1 MEKAI
6 IRFGVEAYLIQI
18 RLSLFDWFIN
28 AMEKRESKVTMYWS
42 RVFWVCVGCLWVC
55 ATGVAQE
62 KEASPAN
69 ANSTESAAAAATP
82 VASEPA
88 ENTGTQDPSASTDPP
103 ASSDPPAST
112 DPSAAGKTTGNIKID
127 VSKLKILARPLTAT
141 ELQVE
146 VEAWV
151 KKLRSKMSSVGEVEL
166 KINSAKP
173 EESTRDLKAQ
183 LLELRSEEAEIVKR
197 TQVII
202 KECEKKGGDVTSQR
216 AYLEAV
222 SNINDAPDAASYW
235 VAVTANIKSWLFAED
250 GGMALLKNLGV
261 ALIILLLFWIISKF
275 AGVIAEKVLSKQKH
289 TSMLLI
295 NFVRRTIGGVTL
307 VVGASMALAALGV
320 QVGPMVAALGAG
332 GFIVG
337 FALQETLGSF
347 ASGMM
352 IMIYQPFDVDD
363 YVSVAGETGTVKE
376 MSLVS
381 TKLLTP
387 DNKVLVIP
395 NKKAW
400 GDTITNFTGRNIRRV
415 DLIFGI
421 GYDDDI
427 QKAMRILQE
436 IAEQHPRVIREPA
449 ININVHD
456 LGDSSVNLFCR
467 PWVKTPDY
475 WTVYWDM
482 MRQVKERFDKEGIS
496 IPFPQRDVYLHT
508 DNGAAQ

>member
-1 MEKAI
+1 
-6 IRFGVEAYLIQI
+6 
-18 RLSLFDWFIN
+18 
-28 AMEKRESKVTMYWS
+28 MYCS
-42 RVFWVCVGCLWVC
+42 RVLLVWLGCFLFS
-55 ATGVAQE
+55 GMGIAQE
-62 KEASPAN
+62 KKDSVTNASPAEN
-69 ANSTESAAAAATP
+69 ATPTENATPIETPAATESTENS
-82 VASEPA
+82 
-88 ENTGTQDPSASTDPP
+88 NTQDPPVSTASPD
-103 ASSDPPAST
+103 
-112 DPSAAGKTTGNIKID
+112 AGKTTGDIEID
-127 VSKLKILARPLTAT
+127 VSKLKILARPLSAK
-141 ELQVE
+141 ELQSE
-146 VEAWV
+146 VEAWM

-166 KINSAKP
+166 KIKNAKP
-173 EESTRDLKAQ
+173 EESTKELKTQ
-183 LLELRSEEAEIVKR
+183 LLELRSQEAQIVKR

-202 KECEKKGGDVTSQR
+202 DECEKKGGDVKSQQ
-216 AYLEAV
+216 AYLDAV

-235 VAVTANIKSWLFAED
+235 VALMANIQSWIFAED
-250 GGMALLKNLGV
+250 GGMALLKNLGI
-261 ALIILLLFWIISKF
+261 ALIIMLLFWIVSKF

-352 IMIYQPFDVDD
+352 IMVYQPFDVDD
-363 YVSVAGETGTVKE
+363 FVTVAGETGTVKE

-400 GDTITNFTGRNIRRV
+400 GDTITNFTGRNTRRV

-421 GYDDDI
+421 GYEDDI
-427 QKAMRILQE
+427 QKAMSILTE
-436 IAEQHPRVIREPA
+436 IAEQHPLVLREPS
-449 ININVHD
+449 INVKVHD
-456 LGDSSVNLFCR
+456 LGDSSVNLLCR
-467 PWVKTPDY
+467 PWAKTPDY
-475 WTVYWDM
+475 WTVYWDL
-482 MRQVKERFDKEGIS
+482 MRQVKERFDQEGIS
-496 IPFPQRDVYLHT
+496 IPFPQSDVHLHT
-508 DNGAAQ
+508 DNQEAQ

>member
-1 MEKAI
+1 
-6 IRFGVEAYLIQI
+6 
-18 RLSLFDWFIN
+18 
-28 AMEKRESKVTMYWS
+28 MYWS
-42 RVFWVCVGCLWVC
+42 RILLVCVGCYLVGG
-55 ATGVAQE
+55 AGIAQE
-62 KEASPAN
+62 KEPSQTPAN
-69 ANSTESAAAAATP
+69 TTASEPSTVPP
-82 VASEPA
+82 VASEPT
-88 ENTGTQDPSASTDPP
+88 ENTASQDPSAT
-103 ASSDPPAST
+103 ASQSAST
-112 DPSAAGKTTGNIKID
+112 DASDTGKTTGDIKMD
-127 VSKLKILARPLTAT
+127 VSKLKILARPLSAT
-141 ELQVE
+141 ELQSE
-146 VEAWV
+146 VEAWL

-166 KINSAKP
+166 KIKAAKP
-173 EESTRDLKAQ
+173 EESTKELKAE

-202 KECEKKGGDVTSQR
+202 NECEKKGGDVKVQK
-216 AYLEAV
+216 AYLDAV

-235 VAVTANIKSWLFAED
+235 VAVTANIKSWIFAED
-250 GGMALLKNLGV
+250 GGMALLKNLAV
-261 ALIILLLFWIISKF
+261 ALVILLLFWIISKF
-275 AGVIAEKVLSKQKH
+275 AGVIAGKVLSKQKH
-289 TSMLLI
+289 TSMLLV

-400 GDTITNFTGRNIRRV
+400 GDTITNFTGRNLRRV

-427 QKAMRILQE
+427 QQAMRILKE
-436 IAEQHPRVIREPA
+436 IAEQHPKVIREPA

-475 WTVYWDM
+475 WAVYWDL

-496 IPFPQRDVYLHT
+496 IPFPQRDVHLHT
-508 DNGAAQ
+508 DAGAAQ